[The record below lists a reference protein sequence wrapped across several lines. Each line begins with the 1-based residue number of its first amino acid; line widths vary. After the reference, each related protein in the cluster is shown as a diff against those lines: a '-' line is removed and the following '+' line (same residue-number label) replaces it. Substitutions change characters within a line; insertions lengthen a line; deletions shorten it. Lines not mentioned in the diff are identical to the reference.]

1 MNREIELL
9 YAVCRNDYLAFA
21 RVCFGE
27 TYPGQVFESAPYLAL
42 IASRLTAIDI
52 DGAQHN
58 RQIFNLAPRTL
69 KSFMCTVVLAAWMLG
84 RNPEYQIIVASHT
97 NALAS
102 RHLSQIRQ
110 IIGSQLYNR
119 IFPGVV
125 LETNNESQLTTS
137 RGGGIMTVSFESGPT
152 GFGCHVMIID
162 DPLKAEDANNPEALQ
177 TCEDFYREV
186 LSSRFNH
193 PIKNSILLV
202 MQRLA
207 PDDLSGRLAKDG
219 NFEVLSLPLVATERE
234 DIPYDR
240 NARFVRD
247 IGESLSPERFTQ
259 EAIEL
264 LKRDRSD
271 ANWAAQ
277 YQQAPIL
284 GGGITIK
291 PEHLT
296 HTRIPLRGH
305 QIFQSW
311 DTASSTSEKAAYSAC
326 LTFVVEGDRVQLI
339 DVHRA
344 RISPDEIGNVARS
357 QYFQHRPKVVL
368 VEEANTG
375 FTVSTTLRAI
385 PGAVVETVRPIQSKE
400 KRLEECRGM
409 FVNKRVL
416 LPEDADWLDTY
427 KSELL
432 AFPHSRYKDQVDATT
447 QFLTWILPRM
457 EGVIDDRRIRKHP
470 FVTGGQVYDGA
481 NETYRVGRGTY
492 RGTSNTMRPRN
503 PRGRW

>member
-296 HTRIPLRGH
+296 HTRIPLRG
-305 QIFQSW
+305 QI
-311 DTASSTSEKAAYSAC
+311 
-326 LTFVVEGDRVQLI
+326 G
-339 DVHRA
+339 RA
-344 RISPDEIGNVARS
+344 HV
-357 QYFQHRPKVVL
+357 
-368 VEEANTG
+368 
-375 FTVSTTLRAI
+375 
-385 PGAVVETVRPIQSKE
+385 
-400 KRLEECRGM
+400 
-409 FVNKRVL
+409 
-416 LPEDADWLDTY
+416 
-427 KSELL
+427 
-432 AFPHSRYKDQVDATT
+432 
-447 QFLTWILPRM
+447 
-457 EGVIDDRRIRKHP
+457 
-470 FVTGGQVYDGA
+470 
-481 NETYRVGRGTY
+481 
-492 RGTSNTMRPRN
+492 
-503 PRGRW
+503 